1 MYIPAIAII
10 IVMLDIDVIS
20 VIVLTADIITTASIC
35 VTRISH
41 ALLHYDLNMKYSPT
55 GFMC

>member
-1 MYIPAIAII
+1 
-10 IVMLDIDVIS
+10 MLDIDVIS